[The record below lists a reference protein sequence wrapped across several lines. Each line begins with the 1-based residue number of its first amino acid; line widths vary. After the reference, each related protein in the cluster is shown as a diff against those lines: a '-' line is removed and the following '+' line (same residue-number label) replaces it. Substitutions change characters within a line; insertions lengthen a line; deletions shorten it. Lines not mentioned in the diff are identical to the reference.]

1 MIEALCASDILG
13 NDGNIHSH
21 NKKYR
26 VKEGNEWL
34 RKLYEMLY
42 RFLPGCTVI
51 RMPDFLHSSENHI
64 NGVHPLHYM
73 PENYYY
79 IERALD
85 VINHYSN
92 VNSLENLRREQSLR
106 NKLDTRVVHTMM
118 MYDLQRQIRDLQKKI
133 DIIEKKK

>member
-1 MIEALCASDILG
+1 
-13 NDGNIHSH
+13 
-21 NKKYR
+21 
-26 VKEGNEWL
+26 
-34 RKLYEMLY
+34 
-42 RFLPGCTVI
+42 
-51 RMPDFLHSSENHI
+51 
-64 NGVHPLHYM
+64 M